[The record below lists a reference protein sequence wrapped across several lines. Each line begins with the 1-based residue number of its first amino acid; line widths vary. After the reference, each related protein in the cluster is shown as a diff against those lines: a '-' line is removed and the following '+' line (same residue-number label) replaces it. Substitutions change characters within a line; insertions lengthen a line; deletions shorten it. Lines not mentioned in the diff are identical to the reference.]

1 MLSPSD
7 TAYPVLKA
15 NPSARE
21 LTEIFTPTLFELAFA
36 EERAREPVPM
46 VGSVGLPQPGGH
58 DPSDAKDGSRRA
70 SRLR

>member
-36 EERAREPVPM
+36 EE
-46 VGSVGLPQPGGH
+46 
-58 DPSDAKDGSRRA
+58 
-70 SRLR
+70 